1 MRKEQ
6 IITTNNNQMEEKGM
20 KSRFIHFKK
29 RFVPAL
35 SGALMGVMLM
45 STTCF
50 AAGTGT
56 SAVTQPLEN
65 LKTHSVFQVLKDPDY
80 CATWCYC
87 MFHNGGKQD
96 GKSYDG
102 DILQVFPVMCI

>member
-20 KSRFIHFKK
+20 KSRFVHFKK

-45 STTCF
+45 S
-50 AAGTGT
+50 
-56 SAVTQPLEN
+56 QIKRPQW
-65 LKTHSVFQVLKDPDY
+65 KKDPS
-80 CATWCYC
+80 
-87 MFHNGGKQD
+87 H
-96 GKSYDG
+96 
-102 DILQVFPVMCI
+102 P